1 MTKEILTRGDFLAT
15 GTVYKRNI
23 LKKQNFYN
31 TKYKNC
37 GLENYELILK
47 LISQKNEGVRINRFL
62 FSLRKHSKN
71 MSKIKKTYINLWER
85 IFKKMKLGN
94 YSINQNHP
102 NYI

>member
-1 MTKEILTRGDFLAT
+1 MAIKLAPKI
-15 GTVYKRNI
+15 VS
-23 LKKQNFYN
+23 
-31 TKYKNC
+31 
-37 GLENYELILK
+37 GLVVKHFISLISFELSILK

-71 MSKIKKTYINLWER
+71 MSKIKKKFILTYGER